1 MLGGRGIGENGG
13 VGEREWPRVRVRER
27 LVLEEGASGQTM
39 SARMSARVN
48 VGLPGRMRLAESE
61 SESARVR
68 TVLEMGDEV
77 KMERK

>member
-1 MLGGRGIGENGG
+1 MLGGRGVGENGG
-13 VGEREWPRVRVRER
+13 VGER

-39 SARMSARVN
+39 SARMSARAN
-48 VGLPGRMRLAESE
+48 VEPPGRTRLAESE